1 MDRRDLK
8 NRPLLKGEQQE
19 KNGKYKG
26 RYEYRYKD
34 RYGEIRSVYS
44 WRLTQSDGLP
54 KGKRPCVPLRDLER
68 QIAEDLHDDIDTY
81 TSKKVTLNERFD
93 LYMQNKINLKESTA
107 ANYKYMYDNHVRKDV
122 GKLKMCDIN
131 ASKMEKFYSDLITKK
146 GFQPSSVENIHT
158 ILNPVFEKAEYDH
171 LIKGNPCYWAM
182 KEIRKLPKWKEKKKI
197 KGLTGSEQ
205 KAFVDFMVSN
215 KEFKVWVNI
224 ITVLLGTGMRIS
236 ELRGLTWE
244 DISFEKNEINIQK
257 QLVYRQWEDDDGIK
271 RCYDK
276 VQELKSINADRTI
289 PMEQKVREALLN
301 EKERQKTL
309 PNRNIVIDGYTNWV
323 FLNRYGFI
331 LKAKSTN
338 DAIANI
344 IKI

>member
-1 MDRRDLK
+1 MA
-8 NRPLLKGEQQE
+8 
-19 KNGKYKG
+19 NGTL
-26 RYEYRYKD
+26 RY
-34 RYGEIRSVYS
+34 
-44 WRLTQSDGLP
+44 
-54 KGKRPCVPLRDLER
+54 
-68 QIAEDLHDDIDTY
+68 A
-81 TSKKVTLNERFD
+81 
-93 LYMQNKINLKESTA
+93 
-107 ANYKYMYDNHVRKDV
+107 NHVRKDV

-158 ILNPVFEKAEYDH
+158 ILNPVFTKAEYDH

-205 KAFVDFMVSN
+205 KAFVDFMISN

-344 IKI
+344 IKKYNIREELIADSEDRKPVLLPHQTNHMLRHTFCTRMIEKCCEPNSGITIKIVQKLMGHNDAATTLNIYTDVSKEFLHQSTSNIAGKNYLG